1 MFFNQKRPLSY
12 AFVTYSN
19 TDCYKLAFCKVLN
32 KGSIEVKKASIE
44 RQLGIF

>member
-19 TDCYKLAFCKVLN
+19 TDCYKLAFRKMLS
-32 KGSIEVKKASIE
+32 KGSKGHLLKAN
-44 RQLGIF
+44 